1 MPTFIKLQSWKPYA
15 LKSSTILEIMTYI
28 LSFFSLIIAF
38 VDNTF
43 SIKIY
48 NITAVVCLLSLI
60 LRGRQGNYNI
70 KKLILPLSIFF
81 IGLLDLIW
89 YSLFKVDNSPFRATY
104 HNYLNTAK
112 IFLFGSFIV
121 FLALT
126 SKLKQKK
133 EIALYVMY
141 SLSFIIAAYAFYIN
155 SIYEHDRISFGIG
168 TATGAAYSTM
178 LIGIVSG
185 VAILY
190 TKKNHPFLF
199 LLNSC
204 AVLYVL
210 ALTQTRATLLL
221 FPVICT
227 VALIA
232 YYNKSPKKFST
243 AIILLITILASV
255 VIILN
260 KPIQYRY
267 NEALNDLNSY
277 TNANS
282 VTSLGARLAMYEIG
296 LDIFKESPFSFRSA
310 ESRAES
316 MNLLVAEHSRLRGA
330 LDFSNVHLHNEIIE
344 AASLKGMMGIFS
356 TIFFYFSLFYTAY
369 KKRALGLL
377 ILTLGIMG
385 VGLSDVI
392 IWARSI
398 PIIVI
403 SAIVLLLVINNRNNT
418 INQE

>member
-1 MPTFIKLQSWKPYA
+1 METLRSKIIYNFRDYDLC
-15 LKSSTILEIMTYI
+15 
-28 LSFFSLIIAF
+28 FFSLVIALI
-38 VDNTF
+38 DNTL
-43 SIKIY
+43 SIKVY
-48 NITAVVCLLSLI
+48 NITAIVGLLSLI
-60 LRGRQGNYNI
+60 LRGNKQNYRL
-70 KKLILPLSIFF
+70 KDSILPLSIFF
-81 IGLLDLIW
+81 IGALDLIW

-126 SKLKQKK
+126 SKIKQKK
-133 EIALYVMY
+133 EIALYFLY
-141 SLSFIIAAYAFYIN
+141 SLSFVIAAYAFYIN
-155 SIYEHDRISFGIG
+155 SIHDYDRISFGIG
-168 TATGAAYSTM
+168 AATGAAYSTM

-204 AVLYVL
+204 AVFYVL
-210 ALTQTRATLLL
+210 ALSQTRATLLL
-221 FPVICT
+221 FPVICA
-227 VALIA
+227 VALIT
-232 YYNKSPKKFST
+232 YYNKSPKKFTS
-243 AIILLITILASV
+243 AIVLLIAILASV
-255 VIILN
+255 VIIFN

-277 TNANS
+277 TNSNS

-296 LDIFKESPFSFRSA
+296 FDLFKESPFSFRSA

-316 MNLLVAEHSRLRGA
+316 MNLLVAENNRLRGA
-330 LDFSNVHLHNEIIE
+330 LDFANVHLHNEIIE
-344 AASLKGMMGIFS
+344 TASLKGLMGIFS
-356 TIFFYFSLFYTAY
+356 TLFLYFSLFYTAY

-377 ILTLGIMG
+377 ILTLGVVG

-403 SAIVLLLVINNRNNT
+403 SAIALLLVINNCKNT

>member
-1 MPTFIKLQSWKPYA
+1 
-15 LKSSTILEIMTYI
+15 
-28 LSFFSLIIAF
+28 
-38 VDNTF
+38 
-43 SIKIY
+43 
-48 NITAVVCLLSLI
+48 SLI

-70 KKLILPLSIFF
+70 KNLMLPLSIFF
-81 IGLLDLIW
+81 IGVLDLIW
-89 YSLFKVDNSPFRATY
+89 YSVFKVDDSPFRATY
-104 HNYLNTAK
+104 HSYLNTAK
-112 IFLFGSFIV
+112 IFIFGSFIV

-126 SKLKQKK
+126 SQLKTKK
-133 EIALYVMY
+133 ESVLYILY
-141 SLSFIIAAYAFYIN
+141 SLSFIIAGYAMYIN
-155 SIYEHDRISFGIG
+155 STHEYDRISFGIG
-168 TATGAAYSTM
+168 AATGAAYSTM

-199 LLNSC
+199 LLNSF

-221 FPVICT
+221 FPVICA
-227 VALIA
+227 VALIT
-232 YYNKSPKKFST
+232 YYNKSPKKFTS
-243 AIILLITILASV
+243 AIVLLIAILASV
-255 VIILN
+255 VIIFN

-296 LDIFKESPFSFRSA
+296 FDLFKKSPFSFRSA
-310 ESRAES
+310 ESRAEN
-316 MNLLVAEHSRLRGA
+316 MNLLVAENNRLRGA
-330 LDFSNVHLHNEIIE
+330 LDFANVHLHNEIIE
-344 AASLKGMMGIFS
+344 AASLKGLMGIFS
-356 TIFFYFSLFYTAY
+356 TLFLYFSLFYTAY

-377 ILTLGIMG
+377 ILTLGIVG
-385 VGLSDVI
+385 IGLSDVI

-403 SAIVLLLVINNRNNT
+403 SAIVLLL
-418 INQE
+418 

>member
-1 MPTFIKLQSWKPYA
+1 MLTSFKLHSLKPYT
-15 LKSSTILEIMTYI
+15 LKSSMILEIITYI
-28 LSFFSLIIAF
+28 LCFFSMIIAF

-48 NITAVVCLLSLI
+48 NITAIVCLLSLI
-60 LRGRQGNYNI
+60 LRGRQENYNI
-70 KKLILPLSIFF
+70 KNLILPLSIFL

-89 YSLFKVDNSPFRATY
+89 YSAFKVDNSPFRATY
-104 HNYLNTAK
+104 HSYLNTAK
-112 IFLFGSFIV
+112 IFIFGSFIV
-121 FLALT
+121 FLTLT
-126 SKLKQKK
+126 SQLKSKK
-133 EIALYVMY
+133 ESVLYTLY
-141 SLSFIIAAYAFYIN
+141 SLSFLIAGYAMYIN
-155 SIYEHDRISFGIG
+155 SIHENNRISFGVG

-221 FPVICT
+221 FPIIC
-227 VALIA
+227 VAALIA
-232 YYNKSPKKFST
+232 YYNKSPKKFTSS
-243 AIILLITILASV
+243 IVLLIAILASI
-255 VIILN
+255 VIIFN
-260 KPIQYRY
+260 KPIQNRY

-296 LDIFKESPFSFRSA
+296 LNIFIKSPFSFRSA

-316 MNLLVAEHSRLRGA
+316 MNLLVAEHNRLRGA
-330 LDFSNVHLHNEIIE
+330 LEFSNVHLHNEIIE
-344 AASLKGMMGIFS
+344 AGSLKGLMGIFS
-356 TIFFYFSLFYTAY
+356 TLFLYFSLFYIAY

-377 ILTLGIMG
+377 ILTLGIVG
-385 VGLSDVI
+385 IGLSDVI

-398 PIIVI
+398 PIIII

-418 INQE
+418 IN

>member
-1 MPTFIKLQSWKPYA
+1 M
-15 LKSSTILEIMTYI
+15 
-28 LSFFSLIIAF
+28 IIAF

-48 NITAVVCLLSLI
+48 NITAIVCLVALI
-60 LRGRQGNYNI
+60 LRGRQENYNI
-70 KKLILPLSIFF
+70 KNLILPLSIFL

-89 YSLFKVDNSPFRATY
+89 YSAFKIDNSPFRATY
-104 HNYLNTAK
+104 HSYLNTAK
-112 IFLFGSFIV
+112 IFIFGSFIV
-121 FLALT
+121 FLTLT
-126 SKLKQKK
+126 SQLKSKK
-133 EIALYVMY
+133 ESVLYTLY
-141 SLSFIIAAYAFYIN
+141 SLSFLIAGYAMYIN
-155 SIYEHDRISFGIG
+155 SIHENDRISFGVG

-221 FPVICT
+221 FPIIC
-227 VALIA
+227 VAALIA
-232 YYNKSPKKFST
+232 YYNKSPKKFTSS
-243 AIILLITILASV
+243 IVLLIAILASI
-255 VIILN
+255 VIIFN
-260 KPIQYRY
+260 KPIQNRY

-296 LDIFKESPFSFRSA
+296 LNIFIKSPFSFRSA
-310 ESRAES
+310 ESRAEH
-316 MNLLVAEHSRLRGA
+316 NRLRGG
-330 LDFSNVHLHNEIIE
+330 LEFSNVHLHNEIIE
-344 AASLKGMMGIFS
+344 AGSLKGLMGIISILFL
-356 TIFFYFSLFYTAY
+356 YFSLFYTAY
-369 KKRALGLL
+369 KRRALGLL
-377 ILTLGIMG
+377 ILTLGIVG
-385 VGLSDVI
+385 IGLSDVI